1 MKKFLKVLAAVA
13 AVAAVVPYR
22 GEGDEKGGE
31 LEGLLW
37 KATWTRDPDCH
48 FEPDI
53 NVTFGFNNPFK
64 SLKKE
69 SDLFTDDLVVD
80 YSGEGGITPNT
91 TIYRDEDCENNC
103 TCDCEDDA
111 SAAEGFEEGCCCGND
126 AGNDAGDDAGSD
138 AGSEG

>member
-37 KATWTRDPDCH
+37 KATWTRDPDYH
-48 FEPDI
+48 SEPDI

-64 SLKKE
+64 GLKKE
-69 SDLFTDDLVVD
+69 PKLFADDLVVD
-80 YSGEGGITPNT
+80 YCGEGGITPNT
-91 TIYRDEDCENNC
+91 VMYRDEDC
-103 TCDCEDDA
+103 TCDHECECKSEEKSDDDIYA
-111 SAAEGFEEGCCCGND
+111 SAAEGFEEGCCCG
-126 AGNDAGDDAGSD
+126 DDAD
-138 AGSEG
+138 DEEQTI

>member
-31 LEGLLW
+31 LEGLFW
-37 KATWTRDPDCH
+37 KASWTRDPDYYS
-48 FEPDI
+48 EPDI

-80 YSGEGGITPNT
+80 YCCDDGIVPNT
-91 TIYRDEDCENNC
+91 VMYRDEECGCEQECKCEGDCA
-103 TCDCEDDA
+103 CDDDA
-111 SAAEGFEEGCCCGND
+111 YGSAAEGFEEGQFAD
-126 AGNDAGDDAGSD
+126 ADG
-138 AGSEG
+138 EE

>member
-37 KATWTRDPDCH
+37 KATWTRDPDYH
-48 FEPDI
+48 TEPDI

-69 SDLFTDDLVVD
+69 SELFADDLVVD
-80 YSGEGGITPNT
+80 YCAEGGITPNT
-91 TIYRDEDCENNC
+91 VMYRDEDC
-103 TCDCEDDA
+103 TCECESGNKCDHGCSDDDIYG
-111 SAAEGFEEGCCCGND
+111 SADEGFEEGCSAD
-126 AGNDAGDDAGSD
+126 EADD
-138 AGSEG
+138 EE

>member
-31 LEGLLW
+31 IEGLLW
-37 KATWTRDPDCH
+37 KATWTRDPDYQSD
-48 FEPDI
+48 PDI

-69 SDLFTDDLVVD
+69 SELFADDLVVD
-80 YSGEGGITPNT
+80 YCGEGGIAPNT
-91 TIYRDEDCENNC
+91 VMYHDEECACGDDCKCENNC
-103 TCDCEDDA
+103 TCEDDAYA
-111 SAAEGFEEGCCCGND
+111 SAAEGFEEGCC
-126 AGNDAGDDAGSD
+126 AADDD
-138 AGSEG
+138 EE